1 MYNRYIPNGTAY
13 TRVPEEDAPPFRHP
27 GGSPGRPGGPH
38 QAAAGPGPQ
47 QRPPQGER
55 GAPRREEPT
64 HRTPGPGPGPTPG
77 GAQQPPPA
85 WEPVAGGEGGAAPG
99 KKPSWL
105 SGLLKNFKLD
115 DLDTGDILLLL
126 IILFLFIDGDDIEL
140 VITLGLLLLFGLG
153 GKKEKGDSA

>member
-27 GGSPGRPGGPH
+27 GSDPGRPDAPR
-38 QAAAGPGPQ
+38 QAPPGHGA
-47 QRPPQGER
+47 QRPPQGAR
-55 GAPRREEPT
+55 HAPRQEEPS
-64 HRTPGPGPGPTPG
+64 RQEPGPGPGPGPNPG
-77 GAQQPPPA
+77 GQRRPPPPI
-85 WEPVAGGEGGAAPG
+85 WEAVAGVGGSGG

-126 IILFLFIDGDDIEL
+126 IILFLFIDGDDIEM

-153 GKKEKGDSA
+153 GKDKKEDSV

>member
-27 GGSPGRPGGPH
+27 SDGPSRPDQAQKVPQDNPHTPQQEPSPQSGPRPGPGGP
-38 QAAAGPGPQ
+38 
-47 QRPPQGER
+47 
-55 GAPRREEPT
+55 
-64 HRTPGPGPGPTPG
+64 
-77 GAQQPPPA
+77 QPPPS
-85 WEPVAGGEGGAAPG
+85 WEAVSGGGGGGG

-153 GKKEKGDSA
+153 GKDKKEDSV